1 MTRIVHPHF
10 PVEKLPEELKRALG
24 DVSHVR
30 LTVEDT
36 VSQDKMREKINAAI
50 DMGLADV
57 AAGRVSSVEDVQ
69 ARMEKRFP
77 LDPARDSAA

>member
-10 PVEKLPEELKRALG
+10 PVEKLPEDMKRAFG
-24 DVSHVR
+24 DASHVR

-36 VSQDKMREKINAAI
+36 VAEEKLRAKINAAI
-50 DMGLADV
+50 DRGLADV
-57 AAGRVSSVEDVQ
+57 AAGRTHSMEEVEAMMD
-69 ARMEKRFP
+69 KLFP